1 MNVIGRRLSSL
12 LPPILFGAVFLGA
25 WEGFVAWRH
34 IKPFVLVKPSQVWS
48 AGLDNLQRITDA
60 MQVSGANALVGLI
73 AGTLLGCLVAL
84 LAAGIRWVGELVNPV
99 AIAVNAI
106 PIVVLIALF
115 TRLYEADSETPRR
128 IMATL
133 AAFFVVFVNVS
144 RGLRQSS
151 PTQIELMRSFAASP
165 RQQFVKVRLPNAM
178 SFLFTGIRVAAP
190 LTVITAVVAEYFG
203 GNRNGLGASITGFL
217 SISKKDLGLAY
228 VAGASALGLLFFGF
242 AAVLEYV
249 AVPWQ
254 RRRDFR

>member
-1 MNVIGRRLSSL
+1 VSNISRRLVAL
-12 LPPILFGAVFLGA
+12 LPPITFGVL
-25 WEGFVAWRH
+25 FVAVWEALVEWRD

-48 AGLDNLQRITDA
+48 AGLDNLQRIFDA
-60 MQVSGANALVGLI
+60 MEVSGGNALIGLV
-73 AGTLLGCLVAL
+73 AGTLLGCLAAL
-84 LAAGIRWVGELVNPV
+84 LAAGVRWIGELVNPV
-99 AIAVNAI
+99 AVAVNAI

-128 IMATL
+128 IMTTL

-151 PTQIELMRSFAASP
+151 PTQLELMRSFAATP
-165 RQQFVKVRLPNAM
+165 RQQFVKVRLPNAL

-203 GNRNGLGASITGFL
+203 GNRNGLGASISGFL
-217 SISKKDLGLAY
+217 SISKKDVGLAY
-228 VAGASALGLLFFGF
+228 VAGASVLGLLFFGF

-254 RRRDFR
+254 RRRDSR

>member
-1 MNVIGRRLSSL
+1 MSVIGRRLSSL
-12 LPPILFGAVFLGA
+12 LPPIIFGALFLGA

-151 PTQIELMRSFAASP
+151 PTQMELMRSFAASP
-165 RQQFVKVRLPNAM
+165 RQQFMKVRLPNAM

>member
-1 MNVIGRRLSSL
+1 MNAPGRRLRPL
-12 LPPILFGAVFLGA
+12 LPPLIFGVLFLAI
-25 WEGFVAWRH
+25 WEAFVVWRDV
-34 IKPFVLVKPSQVWS
+34 KPFVLVKPSQVWS
-48 AGLDNLQRITDA
+48 AGLDNLQRIVDA
-60 MQVSGANALVGLI
+60 MEVTGGNALIGLL

-84 LAAGIRWVGELVNPV
+84 AAAGVRWIGELVNPI

-106 PIVVLIALF
+106 PIVVLIAIF

-128 IMATL
+128 IMTTL

-151 PTQIELMRSFAASP
+151 PTQLELMRSFAASS
-165 RQQFVKVRLPNAM
+165 RQQFMKVRLPNAM

-203 GNRNGLGASITGFL
+203 GNRNGLGASISGFL
-217 SISKKDLGLAY
+217 SISKKDVGLAY
-228 VAGASALGLLFFGF
+228 VAGASVLGLLFFAF

-249 AVPWQ
+249 ALPWQ
-254 RRRDFR
+254 RRRESR

>member
-1 MNVIGRRLSSL
+1 MSVIGRRLSSS
-12 LPPILFGAVFLGA
+12 LPPIIFGALFLGA

-151 PTQIELMRSFAASP
+151 PTQMELMRSFAASP

>member
-1 MNVIGRRLSSL
+1 MNALSRRLTSL
-12 LPPILFGAVFLGA
+12 LPPIVFGVLFLGA
-25 WEGFVAWRH
+25 WEAFVVWRDV
-34 IKPFVLVKPSQVWS
+34 KPFVLVKPSQVWS
-48 AGLDNLQRITDA
+48 AGLDNLQRIADA
-60 MQVSGANALVGLI
+60 MEVTGGNALIGLI
-73 AGTLLGCLVAL
+73 VGTTVGCLVAL
-84 LAAGIRWVGELVNPV
+84 LASGVRWIGELVNPI

-151 PTQIELMRSFAASP
+151 ATQLELMRSFAATS

-203 GNRNGLGASITGFL
+203 GNRNGLGASISGFL
-217 SISKKDLGLAY
+217 SISKKDVGLAY
-228 VAGASALGLLFFGF
+228 VAGASVLGLLFFGF
-242 AAVLEYV
+242 AAILEYV

-254 RRRDFR
+254 RKRDSR